1 MKLNSTI
8 FFFVVSFLATASY
21 CLPVASAA
29 KDTAT
34 QTCTIEAD
42 GTETCVNSEAPK
54 QSPQE
59 MDFCLPDGTCH
70 ESLERAVTEFTT
82 SGDNDVQ
89 HVALTHPVK
98 FGEAQQVAG
107 KDNIKTLQVLA
118 NTFEYMDAVYKNATT
133 KSYRSGC
140 KCYNELCAFWAAIG
154 ECDKNPN
161 YMLLQCAP
169 VCETCHQLSFEHRCP
184 FDKDAPMAWG
194 PGDLNKLFEKIT
206 TDPYYIETYSPN
218 ILSQP
223 PNGPWVITMENVATE
238 SECKKMIELG
248 AARGYER
255 SQDVGEKKF
264 DGTYAAKQQDTR
276 TSHNTWC
283 LDECYKHTDHQTT
296 IKRVE
301 NITGIPDTNSEY
313 WQFLQYEEGQ
323 FYAEHHDYIPFHL
336 ERSQGARILTV
347 FLYLND
353 VEEGGGTHFS
363 QLGITVQPKRGRVV
377 IWPSVHDHDPNKKDP
392 PTHHEALPVKKG
404 IKYGANAWVHQ
415 RSFKDV
421 FAKGCS

>member
-1 MKLNSTI
+1 
-8 FFFVVSFLATASY
+8 
-21 CLPVASAA
+21 
-29 KDTAT
+29 
-34 QTCTIEAD
+34 
-42 GTETCVNSEAPK
+42 
-54 QSPQE
+54 
-59 MDFCLPDGTCH
+59 
-70 ESLERAVTEFTT
+70 
-82 SGDNDVQ
+82 
-89 HVALTHPVK
+89 
-98 FGEAQQVAG
+98 
-107 KDNIKTLQVLA
+107 
-118 NTFEYMDAVYKNATT
+118 
-133 KSYRSGC
+133 
-140 KCYNELCAFWAAIG
+140 
-154 ECDKNPN
+154 
-161 YMLLQCAP
+161 
-169 VCETCHQLSFEHRCP
+169 
-184 FDKDAPMAWG
+184 
-194 PGDLNKLFEKIT
+194 
-206 TDPYYIETYSPN
+206 
-218 ILSQP
+218 
-223 PNGPWVITMENVATE
+223 MENVATE
-238 SECKKMIELG
+238 SECQEMIEMG

-336 ERSQGARILTV
+336 ERSQGVRILTV

-392 PTHHEALPVKKG
+392 RTHHEALPVKKG
-404 IKYGANAWVHQ
+404 IKYGANAW
-415 RSFKDV
+415 
-421 FAKGCS
+421 